1 MLKFLLFIALITT
14 VYYMF
19 FAKTKSIS
27 SPKNDAST
35 DEAMIPCTQ
44 CGTYVQTKEALMR
57 SGKCY
62 CSVECLK
69 DAS

>member
-1 MLKFLLFIALITT
+1 MLKLLLLIGIITT

-27 SPKNDAST
+27 APKNDGSM
-35 DEAMIPCTQ
+35 DEAMIPCAY
-44 CGTYVQTKEALMR
+44 CGTYVQAKESLMS
-57 SGKCY
+57 SGKYY
-62 CSVECLK
+62 CSIECFK